1 MPQLSCGTHSVA
13 AKQLR
18 DPHGCFTPSLP
29 ILTPAKSGPFVQY
42 ITPAASKQDKLA
54 PRKLKHLC
62 LVAYFQSLTHL
73 SWLAEATM
81 PVADDWASA
90 AIKPSW
96 AGTVMLCF
104 STIFHSSKDCT
115 QTRLSQH
122 LSHSSNQF
130 VQVTSITVISLHMG
144 VKVWYQ
150 S

>member
-54 PRKLKHLC
+54 PRKLKKLC

-115 QTRLSQH
+115 PNQTLSA
-122 LSHSSNQF
+122 SSSLF
-130 VQVTSITVISLHMG
+130 KSICPSDIYHCNLIAHG
-144 VKVWYQ
+144 G
-150 S
+150 